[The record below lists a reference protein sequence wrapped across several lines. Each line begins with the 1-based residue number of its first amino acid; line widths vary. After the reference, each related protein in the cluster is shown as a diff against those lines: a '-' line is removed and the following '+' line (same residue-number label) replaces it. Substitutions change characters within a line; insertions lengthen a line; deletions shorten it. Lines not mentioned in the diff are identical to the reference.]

1 MCLFAN
7 LKSIGLAYES
17 IVLVDVSE
25 YCMKWSMWRTGDI
38 PFHLFLCLF
47 IFLKEVHTTPQTI
60 VPSQSDVVYSWTTK
74 WIVVRVGWGIGKRR
88 YEYKSKYSLGIDL
101 TDCTKSMI
109 CCFTVNCMPPKDI
122 NHLALPLTDSVTSRI
137 AIPTDAITNNKLWR
151 VDVLDGGDYSARA
164 IAVNARRSSTISD
177 LGTNTNGR
185 IRQPGRRG
193 VDSSDPVL
201 SKLTVRLIGE
211 FSSDLMY
218 FRADFF
224 TSSLR
229 DMARWSVMAA
239 E

>member
-109 CCFTVNCMPPKDI
+109 CCFTVNCAAEGYKSPC
-122 NHLALPLTDSVTSRI
+122 
-137 AIPTDAITNNKLWR
+137 
-151 VDVLDGGDYSARA
+151 
-164 IAVNARRSSTISD
+164 
-177 LGTNTNGR
+177 
-185 IRQPGRRG
+185 
-193 VDSSDPVL
+193 
-201 SKLTVRLIGE
+201 
-211 FSSDLMY
+211 
-218 FRADFF
+218 
-224 TSSLR
+224 TSSYWQR
-229 DMARWSVMAA
+229 YEQDCNPNWCNHQQ
-239 E
+239 